1 MQKAARDSVCSP
13 SSPLFAALA
22 AYAPLRGPC
31 PCVPRR
37 TGPLL
42 SGPSLHAHSLHNN
55 SISADGAKAV
65 ANALPRCVALTR
77 LYLGGYFDSD
87 NIGPDGAEAVAAV
100 LPLTKSL
107 QLLECV
113 SLGLLARPPRDRP
126 TPPPP
131 PHPPPFHPPPR
142 ATRATARHARHRA
155 TRATALKLALLCS
168 CTVFVTTIWATWEQK
183 RLRMHCRCAPH
194 STNSSTVP
202 TLVPPPAPSQR

>member
-113 SLGLLARPPRDRP
+113 SLGLLAPK
-126 TPPPP
+126 
-131 PHPPPFHPPPR
+131 PPR
-142 ATRATARHARHRA
+142 AI
-155 TRATALKLALLCS
+155 RATALKLALLCS

>member
-113 SLGLLARPPRDRP
+113 SLGLLARPPRHRA
-126 TPPPP
+126 
-131 PHPPPFHPPPR
+131 PR
-142 ATRATARHARHRA
+142 APPGHPRHRPQ
-155 TRATALKLALLCS
+155 TGLALFLHSLRNNDLGDLGAKAIADALPLC
-168 CTVFVTTIWATWEQK
+168 TTLDELQYGPD
-183 RLRMHCRCAPH
+183 LSAPPGPVAAI
-194 STNSSTVP
+194 NRP
-202 TLVPPPAPSQR
+202 